1 MALILLLHRPS
12 EMEIML
18 KVQKPDN
25 VESHKFWKLSV
36 TNILVVGSEF
46 FLGSNSIDILALYK
60 ANSEDTWK

>member
-25 VESHKFWKLSV
+25 VESHKF
-36 TNILVVGSEF
+36 
-46 FLGSNSIDILALYK
+46 
-60 ANSEDTWK
+60 